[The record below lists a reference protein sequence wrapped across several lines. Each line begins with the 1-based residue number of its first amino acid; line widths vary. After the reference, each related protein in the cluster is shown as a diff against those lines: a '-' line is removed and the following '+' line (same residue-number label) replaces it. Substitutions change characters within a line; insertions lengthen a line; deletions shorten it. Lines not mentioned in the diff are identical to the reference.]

1 MQKGKEIPMRSK
13 RVIPGFAVL
22 AIAAVLGLSV
32 PVASAQNEGVV
43 ARVGDTEIT
52 ESDLAIAETM
62 FASQTADMSPEARR
76 SLLVDNLIDLELIVQ
91 AASAEGLRDDAAYQQ
106 RVEFLADQ
114 TLRSMYLERRLADA
128 VSDDAVRREYDRF
141 ISQMPALEEI
151 RPRHI
156 LLADRPGAQE
166 VIARLDAGE
175 AFEDVAAEL
184 SLDEAT
190 KENGGDLGFVDPG
203 TILKE
208 IGEAAASLDEGEYL
222 AEPVES
228 AFGFHVVLLEEKR
241 QRPAPDLQS
250 VAPQIRQGLQA
261 AAMQR
266 TGLDLRQG
274 VEVEKLVPD
283 VEDEAGED
291 GHQH

>member
-1 MQKGKEIPMRSK
+1 MRSK
-13 RVIPGFAVL
+13 RVIPGLAVL
-22 AIAAVLGLSV
+22 AIAAVLGLPV

-91 AASAEGLRDDAAYQQ
+91 AASAEGLRDDTAYRQ

-128 VSDDAVRREYDRF
+128 VSDDAVQREYDRF
-141 ISQMPALEEI
+141 VSQMPALEEI

-190 KENGGDLGFVDPG
+190 KENGGDLGFVDPE

-208 IGEAAASLDEGEYL
+208 ISEAAASLDEGEYL

-266 TGLDLRQG
+266 IGLDLRQG
-274 VEVEKLVPD
+274 VGVEKLVPD
-283 VEDEAGED
+283 VEDEVGED